1 MTVSN
6 TFIRQV
12 VKLCSIT
19 LLSLPQRLVGSFVAI
34 FSIACVTAVLLTVLA
49 LIHGMNKTMEK
60 SGWDSTLIAMR
71 AGSSS
76 ELQSVLFPVEVNNML
91 NHPKVV
97 RDENDRPLFSSEM
110 FVNAEAIL
118 PGIIGDR
125 SSLSLA
131 LRGVSG
137 GAGQMRPHFKLISGR
152 HFEPGLREV
161 IIGRGIAR
169 KYPGLEVG
177 KIIKLGGSEW
187 LVAGIFADN
196 YSVFESEVWADL
208 NTVQNDYQRGNSIQ
222 SVRIAF
228 AEDVDIE
235 KVRQQWKDD
244 PRLNVRVISEN
255 AYFAQQSESITRL
268 MRWLGMPL
276 ALIMAMGAVVT
287 ALNTM
292 YSAIAGRSK
301 EIAVHK
307 AIGFN
312 PGSIALSVVFES
324 IMLAMIGGVIGILP
338 LYFGLNGVTAAT
350 NNAANLSQIMF
361 NFTISPLLMLQA
373 FLIAVIIGLL
383 GGILPAIHAIRIP
396 VSLAIRGD

>member
-1 MTVSN
+1 MKN
-6 TFIRQV
+6 TFIRQA
-12 VKLCSIT
+12 VKLCGIT
-19 LLSLPQRLVGSFVAI
+19 LLGLPQRIPGSFVAI
-34 FSIACVTAVLLTVLA
+34 FSIACVTAVLLTVLT

-76 ELQSVLFPVEVNNML
+76 ELQSVLFPIEVNNML
-91 NHPKVV
+91 NHPKVI

-118 PGIIGDR
+118 PEKTGDR

-137 GAGQMRPHFKLISGR
+137 DARQMRPHFKLVAGR
-152 HFEPGLREV
+152 HFESGLREV
-161 IIGRGIAR
+161 VVGQGIVR
-169 KYPGLEVG
+169 KHPGVEVG
-177 KIIKLGGSEW
+177 RTIKLGGSEW

-196 YSVFESEVWADL
+196 FSVFESEVWADL

-228 AEDVDIE
+228 AADVDIE
-235 KVRQQWKDD
+235 QVRQQWKDD
-244 PRLNVRVISEN
+244 PRLNVQVLSEN
-255 AYFAQQSESITRL
+255 AYFSKQSESVTRL
-268 MRWLGMPL
+268 MRWLGIPL
-276 ALIMAMGAVVT
+276 ALIMAMGAVVA

-292 YSAIAGRSK
+292 YSAIAGRKK

-312 PGSIALSVVFES
+312 PASIALSIVFES
-324 IMLAMIGGVIGILP
+324 ILLAMIGGVIGILP
-338 LYFGLNGVTAAT
+338 LYLGLNEVTAAT

-361 NFTISPLLMLQA
+361 NFSISPLLMVQA
-373 FLIAVIIGLL
+373 LLIAVSIGLL
-383 GGILPAIHAIRIP
+383 GGILPAIHTIRIP

>member
-1 MTVSN
+1 MNN
-6 TFIRQV
+6 TFNRQLV
-12 VKLCSIT
+12 ALCGIT
-19 LLSLPQRLVGSFVAI
+19 LLSLPQRMAGSFVAI
-34 FSIACVTAVLLTVLA
+34 FSIACVTAVLLTVLT
-49 LIHGMNKTMEK
+49 LIHGMNKIMEK

-76 ELQSVLFPVEVNNML
+76 ELQSVLFPVEVNTML
-91 NHPKVV
+91 NHPEII
-97 RDENDRPLFSSEM
+97 RDEHSRPLYSAEM
-110 FVNAEAIL
+110 FVNAVTML
-118 PGIIGDR
+118 PDVNGER

-137 GAGQMRPHFKLISGR
+137 GAGQMRPHFKLVTGR
-152 HFEPGLREV
+152 YFKPGLREV
-161 IIGRGIAR
+161 IVGQGVAR
-169 KYPGLEVG
+169 KHPQLEVG
-177 KIIKLGGSEW
+177 KTIKLGGSEW

-208 NTVQNDYQRGNSIQ
+208 NTVQNDYQRGSSIQ

-228 AEDVDIE
+228 AGDVDIE
-235 KVRQQWKDD
+235 QVRQQWLDD
-244 PRLNVRVISEN
+244 PRLNVRVVSEN
-255 AYFAQQSESITRL
+255 AYFAQQSENITRL
-268 MRWLGMPL
+268 MRWLGIPL
-276 ALIMAMGAVVT
+276 ALIMALGAVVA

-307 AIGFN
+307 AIGFH
-312 PGSIALSVVFES
+312 PSAIALSVVFES
-324 IMLAMIGGVIGILP
+324 ILLAIIGGIIGILP
-338 LYFGLNGVTAAT
+338 LYIGLNDVTAAT

-361 NFTISPLLMLQA
+361 NFSISPLLMVQA
-373 FLIAVIIGLL
+373 LLLAVAIGLL